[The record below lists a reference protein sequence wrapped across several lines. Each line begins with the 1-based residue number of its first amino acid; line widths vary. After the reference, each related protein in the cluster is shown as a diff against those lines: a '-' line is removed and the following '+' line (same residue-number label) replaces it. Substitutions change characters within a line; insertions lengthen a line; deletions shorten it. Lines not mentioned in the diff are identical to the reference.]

1 MATTSARPALR
12 RVLGALVVTALL
24 IGAALVNQRGDRL
37 PATTPVADGSGPESE
52 AVTDGST
59 DGSASPYRPTGGVAP
74 VGPGMTEP
82 GVLVVATADDTGV
95 DVQEWLLLAEPVG
108 SLALDV
114 PDVASLGVLADAAG
128 VRAVDLVVDA
138 DGAPV
143 RGGPDEVSGPVTL
156 ELPRPVV
163 AVALTYRLLGV
174 AERSEP
180 SSSGR
185 ALAVVGSLLG
195 AAAGPDDGPDDG
207 PDGGLDELPVTV
219 VAPGAGVLNLACPDP
234 EGTLEACAAGVPP
247 LLRTDAPRPLGEALV
262 ALQLDVG
269 PVAEGTP

>member
-37 PATTPVADGSGPESE
+37 PATAPVADGSGRPGSE

-59 DGSASPYRPTGGVAP
+59 GGSASPYRPTGGVAP

-95 DVQEWLLLAEPVG
+95 DVQEWLLLAEPV
-108 SLALDV
+108 STLALDV

-163 AVALTYRLLGV
+163 AVALTYRLLGA

-185 ALAVVGSLLG
+185 ALAVVGPLLD
-195 AAAGPDDGPDDG
+195 AAA
-207 PDGGLDELPVTV
+207 GLDELPVTV
-219 VAPGAGVLNLACPDP
+219 VAPGAGVLNLACPDA

-269 PVAEGTP
+269 PVAERSS